1 MLFSLLERISCILV
15 AGGIEAE
22 NKGSSVGVLTGDLGT
37 IQLPNLPSNIFGSSA
52 ILHNGTM
59 LLCGGRNN
67 YQWCL
72 QLDCRIWKKHSILN
86 DQRGLHSAV
95 TTQTATFLFG
105 GCHSKESYEYLPK
118 DSTTWLMGKNE
129 IPGGFCDG
137 YAIASKS
144 GQEIWLIGGNETEN
158 RIIKF
163 DVKNHRFHFLSTQLN
178 VGRRGHRCAIIPGT
192 NKIMITGGIGISN
205 VFLDSTEILDI
216 AEEKVTM
223 ASPLNPKRVG
233 HGIGIVTINGKEK
246 MVAFGGFDD
255 RRTLVDEVQV
265 YNVQTEKW
273 EASDIKLSEPKHNF
287 GFTSV
292 TLKDIIPN
300 F

>member
-1 MLFSLLERISCILV
+1 MFLERISCILV
-15 AGGIEAE
+15 AGGIEGE
-22 NKGSSVGVLTGDLGT
+22 NKGSSVEVFTGDLVT
-37 IQLPNLPSNIFGSSA
+37 IQLPNLPSNILGSSA
-52 ILHNGTM
+52 VLHNGTI

-67 YQWCL
+67 YQRCL
-72 QLDCRIWKKHSILN
+72 QLDCGTWKEHSILN
-86 DQRGLHSAV
+86 KERSLHSAV
-95 TTQTATFLFG
+95 VTQTATFLFG
-105 GCHSKESYEYLPK
+105 GCDSKETYEYLPK
-118 DSTTWLMGKNE
+118 DSTTWLMGKTK
-129 IPGGFCDG
+129 IPGGFRDG
-137 YAIASKS
+137 YAIASES
-144 GQEIWLIGGNETEN
+144 GQEIWLIGGNETEK

-163 DVKNHRFHFLSTQLN
+163 DVSNHWFQFPLLLLN

-287 GFTSV
+287 GFASV